1 MKDSICFC
9 RDLLWLNANFK
20 RWPLSCHKYLITACD
35 FLFWWARCIKGACF
49 IDFIW
54 AVSFY
59 SNPNTTDLKILC
71 KLNKDWFKC
80 FHIKHVQIYQ
90 RAVQTTTLQ
99 LLWLRFCFFCQQHS
113 APILQST
120 FCSAIAC
127 NLGEAVADSKGFCR
141 PLFIQ
146 DGRKTSAKMRQKM
159 TEGKVILRSTK
170 SRTNLMKKRI
180 WSHYIQHCSF
190 TAGQH

>member
-1 MKDSICFC
+1 M
-9 RDLLWLNANFK
+9 
-20 RWPLSCHKYLITACD
+20 LSYQACAD
-35 FLFWWARCIKGACF
+35 IPACC
-49 IDFIW
+49 
-54 AVSFY
+54 
-59 SNPNTTDLKILC
+59 PNNYVTVMSVMSEI
-71 KLNKDWFKC
+71 F
-80 FHIKHVQIYQ
+80 
-90 RAVQTTTLQ
+90 
-99 LLWLRFCFFCQQHS
+99 FFCQQHS

-180 WSHYIQHCSF
+180 WSHYI
-190 TAGQH
+190 

>member
-1 MKDSICFC
+1 M
-9 RDLLWLNANFK
+9 
-20 RWPLSCHKYLITACD
+20 LSYQACAD
-35 FLFWWARCIKGACF
+35 IPACC
-49 IDFIW
+49 
-54 AVSFY
+54 
-59 SNPNTTDLKILC
+59 PNNYVTVVMAEI
-71 KLNKDWFKC
+71 F
-80 FHIKHVQIYQ
+80 
-90 RAVQTTTLQ
+90 
-99 LLWLRFCFFCQQHS
+99 FFCQQHS